1 MPDRLVSALSV
12 ALFGMFLA
20 VIIPKARESKIIA
33 GLIAVCFAA
42 SYAAAH
48 LPVISEIS
56 SGTRVIML
64 TVALATGA
72 AVLFPHVEQDEEGDD
87 VNVA

>member
-1 MPDRLVSALSV
+1 
-12 ALFGMFLA
+12 
-20 VIIPKARESKIIA
+20 
-33 GLIAVCFAA
+33 
-42 SYAAAH
+42 
-48 LPVISEIS
+48 
-56 SGTRVIML
+56 ML